1 MDDKSISSSDRT
13 ENWLERTR
21 FCSAFFS
28 LSEATCLGDT
38 CGLLEGAQRLG
49 YENPSTSS
57 RIPSTFTLVGDS
69 LEDDE
74 PSFEAAVFKGP
85 AEPLGALLE
94 GFAEPL
100 DAILWGLVE
109 PLGFITMAQTNL
121 LKMDRVQN
129 EARRVTLATTKDTPI
144 ETIRFMLDF
153 QLTQTRQK
161 VKQVKAYFSAVENPH
176 NTSIKCYPC
185 PPLDFDSGGDT
196 RTTHAIILTD
206 SLSRLQ
212 KVKNGMGSLNW
223 SMSMVDIHLRKLL
236 WVYCPGQAGVK
247 GNDGEDRL
255 AGKATL
261 TSVLLLGRSEVLR
274 SLRYN
279 LRAQSQG
286 HHTVD
291 RLEERGVD
299 IGIARRSSLK
309 RQERAIV
316 NPRKV
321 HNVL

>member
-1 MDDKSISSSDRT
+1 MLHCFSQTRWMTSPSRHRTGQKTGWKEPDSALPSSVCPKLQA
-13 ENWLERTR
+13 WVVPGACWKER
-21 FCSAFFS
+21 SAS
-28 LSEATCLGDT
+28 GTKT
-38 CGLLEGAQRLG
+38 
-49 YENPSTSS
+49 TSS
-57 RIPSTFTLVGDS
+57 RIPSTFTLVGER

-100 DAILWGLVE
+100 HAILWGLAG

-161 VKQVKAYFSAVENPH
+161 VKQAKAYFSAVENPH

-185 PPLDFDSGGDT
+185 PPLDFDSGGDS

-212 KVKNGMGSLNW
+212 KVKNGMVSPNW

-247 GNDGEDRL
+247 GND
-255 AGKATL
+255 K
-261 TSVLLLGRSEVLR
+261 
-274 SLRYN
+274 
-279 LRAQSQG
+279 
-286 HHTVD
+286 
-291 RLEERGVD
+291 RGP
-299 IGIARRSSLK
+299 SSIREK
-309 RQERAIV
+309 FTTCFD
-316 NPRKV
+316 K
-321 HNVL
+321 